1 MQQQLEAIDRAIDQ
15 LDEMI
20 MSLPLQDS
28 VKSDLAAHLY
38 AMWEELE
45 EHAELRSADFGW
57 HCVYWCYTSS
67 IS

>member
-20 MSLPLQDS
+20 MSLPLQES

-45 EHAELRSADFGW
+45 EHAELRSADFG
-57 HCVYWCYTSS
+57 
-67 IS
+67 

>member
-1 MQQQLEAIDRAIDQ
+1 MQEQLNEIDRAIDE

-28 VKSDLAAHLY
+28 VKRGLAAHLY

-45 EHAELRSADFGW
+45 EHVELRPADFG
-57 HCVYWCYTSS
+57 
-67 IS
+67 